1 MSDRA
6 KHGGMEPL
14 ERDDFFAG
22 ELMSAHPPIWR
33 HPNKQVVFD
42 IACPP
47 GATHGGRPAYSRW
60 SAMRPPAAFEP
71 ARALELVSPRP
82 GFFDY
87 LPALDAPTGI
97 DWHVNFA
104 DPHLFVAYGSSLFA
118 QDEIQVAEH
127 PALGALGEALVSS
140 GRRALTVDGG
150 VPTPI
155 LVMGAERRCHVATA
169 PNAAAGNPGGLYG
182 NAFARAT
189 PEMVARSTTR
199 IDPPTITNLIAMS
212 APAGGRGRYSVDE
225 LEWVLAS
232 AFTGFRAAVLE
243 SRREGGDAA
252 AVAIHTGY
260 WGCGAFG
267 GNRVVMALLQVIAA
281 EMAGID
287 QLVFHVGATSGRGPL
302 DEALE
307 ILRMDLPPGSA
318 KTHMF
323 IDRIASMGFEWGV
336 SDGN

>member
-6 KHGGMEPL
+6 RQGGMEPL
-14 ERDDFFAG
+14 ERDDFVAG

-47 GATHGGRPAYSRW
+47 GATNDGRLAYSRW
-60 SAMRPPAAFEP
+60 TAMRLPASFEP
-71 ARALELVSPRP
+71 ARALEMVSVRP

-87 LPALDAPTGI
+87 VPALDAPPGI

-127 PALGALGEALVSS
+127 PALGALREALVSS

-150 VPTPI
+150 VPTPV

-182 NAFARAT
+182 NAFARA
-189 PEMVARSTTR
+189 
-199 IDPPTITNLIAMS
+199 
-212 APAGGRGRYSVDE
+212 
-225 LEWVLAS
+225 
-232 AFTGFRAAVLE
+232 
-243 SRREGGDAA
+243 
-252 AVAIHTGY
+252 
-260 WGCGAFG
+260 
-267 GNRVVMALLQVIAA
+267 
-281 EMAGID
+281 
-287 QLVFHVGATSGRGPL
+287 
-302 DEALE
+302 
-307 ILRMDLPPGSA
+307 LP
-318 KTHMF
+318 
-323 IDRIASMGFEWGV
+323 
-336 SDGN
+336 